1 MPTVSRTQPTTADDS
16 KTVAAEQPM
25 PELNTIDDDATLSG
39 ALPLP
44 TPRELLAMYPP
55 TEAARKTVERGR
67 NDIRRILRGEDDR
80 LMVIVGPCSIH
91 APDEGLEYAE
101 KLAALNRELSDRL
114 AIVMRV
120 YVEKPRT
127 TVGWRGLLNDPRM
140 DGSFDMAEGL
150 RVVRHLFT
158 TVSEWG
164 LPVATEPLDPLAPA
178 FLGDLVAFAGIG
190 ARTTES
196 QPHRAMASGM
206 PYPVGFKNGTGGSI
220 QVAVEAML
228 SARGRHSFFSVD
240 DTGHCCLKRTEGN
253 PDTVLI
259 LRGGK
264 VVDAQS
270 GPKGRYAG
278 NYDFASVS
286 AAGRELA
293 ASDLPTAMVVDC
305 SHANSGYEPQNQLV
319 VCESVVR
326 QRAENREAHVTG
338 AGRIVGVML
347 ESYLEA
353 GKQKLPDNPEE
364 LSLLR
369 RGVSVTDACLNW
381 SDTEALLRRLAG

>member
-1 MPTVSRTQPTTADDS
+1 MPSGSGATD
-16 KTVAAEQPM
+16 E
-25 PELNTIDDDATLSG
+25 DASLSG

-55 TEAARKTVERGR
+55 TDAARETVERGR
-67 NDIRRILRGEDDR
+67 ADIRRILRGADER
-80 LMVIVGPCSIH
+80 LLVIVGPCSIH
-91 APDEGLEYAE
+91 APDEGLEYAQ
-101 KLAALNRELSDRL
+101 KLAALNRELGDRL
-114 AIVMRV
+114 CIVMRV

-178 FLGDLVAFAGIG
+178 FLGDLIAFAGIG

-206 PYPVGFKNGTGGSI
+206 PYPVGFKNGTGGST

-228 SARGRHSFFSVD
+228 SARGRHSFFSID
-240 DTGHCCLKRTEGN
+240 DAGRCCLKRTEGN

-259 LRGGK
+259 LRGGR
-264 VVDAQS
+264 VVDSQS
-270 GPKGRYAG
+270 GPKGRYVG
-278 NYDFASVS
+278 NYDFASVT
-286 AAGRELA
+286 AAGRELTEGG
-293 ASDLPTAMVVDC
+293 LPAAMVVDC
-305 SHANSGYEPQNQLV
+305 SHANSAYDPRNQLV
-319 VCESVVR
+319 VCESVAR

-347 ESYLEA
+347 ESYLES
-353 GKQKLPDNPEE
+353 GKQKVPDNPAE
-364 LSLLR
+364 LSQLR

-381 SDTEALLRRLAG
+381 SDTESLLRRLAGE

>member
-1 MPTVSRTQPTTADDS
+1 M
-16 KTVAAEQPM
+16 EG
-25 PELNTIDDDATLSG
+25 ETLSG

-55 TEAARKTVERGR
+55 SEAARQTVERGR
-67 NDIRRILRGEDDR
+67 SDIRRILRGEDDR

-91 APDEGLEYAE
+91 APDEGLEYAA
-101 KLAALNRELSDRL
+101 KLAALNRELSDKL

-127 TVGWRGLLNDPRM
+127 TVGWRGMLNDPRM

-206 PYPVGFKNGTGGSI
+206 PYPVGFKNGTSGSI
-220 QVAVEAML
+220 TVAVEAML

-240 DTGHCCLKRTEGN
+240 DAGRCCLKRTEGN

-270 GPKGRYAG
+270 GAKGRYVG

-286 AAGRELA
+286 AAGREL
-293 ASDLPTAMVVDC
+293 SDGGLPPAMVVDC
-305 SHANSGYEPQNQLV
+305 SHANSGYDPRNQLI
-319 VCESVVR
+319 VCESVAR
-326 QRAENREAHVTG
+326 QRAETREAQVTG
-338 AGRIVGVML
+338 GGRIIGVML
-347 ESYLEA
+347 ESYLEE
-353 GKQKLPDNPEE
+353 GKQKLPDRPQD
-364 LSLLR
+364 LPGLR
-369 RGVSVTDACLNW
+369 RGVSVTDACLGW
-381 SDTEALLRRLAG
+381 DDTETLLRRLADT